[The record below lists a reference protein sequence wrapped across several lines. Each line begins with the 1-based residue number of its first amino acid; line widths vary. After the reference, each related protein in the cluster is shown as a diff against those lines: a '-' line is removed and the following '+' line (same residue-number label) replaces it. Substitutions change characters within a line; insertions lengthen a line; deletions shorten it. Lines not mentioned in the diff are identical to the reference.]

1 VFHGVIG
8 TGEAPFFHGVI
19 GTGDAPF
26 FHGVIGTGEAPFFH
40 GVIGTGEAPFA
51 IITEPSL
58 CDATTVFKPIAPAKT
73 SMARNTTASFLDILP
88 PGMERHPE
96 TLYPYI

>member
-1 VFHGVIG
+1 MGTGDAPFLYGVIGTGDAPFLYGVIG
-8 TGEAPFFHGVI
+8 TGEAPFLY
-19 GTGDAPF
+19 
-26 FHGVIGTGEAPFFH
+26 

-51 IITEPSL
+51 MITEPSL
-58 CDATTVFKPIAPAKT
+58 CAATTVFRPIAPAKM